1 MMRAIFLGKAIHW
14 LVLVVVMAIM
24 WWLGANLVQTR
35 DYHFFLA
42 VLFALTV
49 GAVAVVILTTR
60 KGEQVTREPFED
72 DAEG

>member
-1 MMRAIFLGKAIHW
+1 MMRAIFLGKAVHW
-14 LVLVVVMAIM
+14 LVLVVVMAVM

-35 DYHFFLA
+35 DSHFFLA

-49 GAVAVVILTTR
+49 GAVAVVIVTTR

>member
-1 MMRAIFLGKAIHW
+1 MMRSIFLGKAVHW
-14 LVLVVVMAIM
+14 LVLAVVIAVM

-42 VLFALTV
+42 VLFLLTA
-49 GAVAVVILTTR
+49 GAVAVVIVTTR

-72 DAEG
+72 DAGC